1 MGRHA
6 AGPPPAAA
14 AGNEASAGGAG
25 RRAAAPPTQWPRR
38 WVVYLL
44 SAFARTTGREQLYI
58 GFTDALLRRVSEH
71 NEPAPGGKRPTG
83 ARGARRTAR
92 HQPWRVLL
100 YVEGFETK
108 KEAQRFEAIWQR
120 PERSGDGFLLD
131 VQAVRF
137 APRAPE
143 HRRGFEETLELLGQL
158 RMRWPRGGFLRVR
171 SGDGANAALALGPLT
186 GPSRTAAA
194 MHAEGVAAPP

>member
-1 MGRHA
+1 MGRRA

-14 AGNEASAGGAG
+14 AGNEAAGC
-25 RRAAAPPTQWPRR
+25 RAAAPPTQWPRR

-44 SAFARTTGREQLYI
+44 AAFARSTGRVQLYI

-108 KEAQRFEAIWQR
+108 KEAQRFEGVWQQ
-120 PERSGDGFLLD
+120 PERSWGVWLPDE
-131 VQAVRF
+131 VRI
-137 APRAPE
+137 PPCAPE
-143 HRRGFEETLELLGQL
+143 RRRGYEETLALLGRL
-158 RMRWPRGGFLRVR
+158 RMHWPRGGYLRVR
-171 SGDGANAALALGPLT
+171 SGDGANAALGLGPLT
-186 GPSRTAAA
+186 GPARTAAA
-194 MHAEGVAAPP
+194 MYAEGVAAPP